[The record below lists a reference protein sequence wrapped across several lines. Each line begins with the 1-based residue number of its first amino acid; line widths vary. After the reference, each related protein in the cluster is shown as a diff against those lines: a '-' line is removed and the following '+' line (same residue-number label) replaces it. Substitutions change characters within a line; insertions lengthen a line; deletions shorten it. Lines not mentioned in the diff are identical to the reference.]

1 MFIRQNDTGKIGIGP
16 SVSISDGFTLD
27 VSLLLS
33 TADSARARLGDDTT
47 VDISGYTWAAVT
59 SMDGYFDLTLQTGIT
74 DTVGPMDILI
84 EDVSLCLPIS
94 MRFYVVE
101 ETVYDALYATSA
113 AGFLATS
120 TLTVAEQSQGAPPSA
135 PTAEEILSYLYTE
148 WVRNKIVTDTSGTD
162 FKKVF
167 ADNGTTVLYKKSLA
181 DSASILT
188 VGEAET
194 GP

>member
-16 SVSISDGFTLD
+16 AVVIGDGYTL
-27 VSLLLS
+27 STGLLLS
-33 TADSARARLGDDTT
+33 TADSARVRLGDDTT

-59 SMDGYFDLTLQTGIT
+59 NMDGYYDLTLQTGIT
-74 DTVGPMDILI
+74 DTVGPFDVLI
-84 EDVSLCLPIS
+84 EDVSLILPIA

-101 ETVYDALYATSA
+101 EAVYDALYATSS
-113 AGFLATS
+113 AGWLSTT
-120 TLTVAEQSQGAPPSA
+120 TLTIAEQSQGAPPAA
-135 PTAEEILSYLYTE
+135 PTAEEILSYMYTE
-148 WVRNKIVTDTSGTD
+148 LVRNKIIVDTSGTD

-167 ADNGTTVLYKKSLA
+167 ADNGSTVLYKKSLA
-181 DSASILT
+181 DAASILT